1 MNAALILLILMTSAG
16 ILLLGRYLARLLSTQ
31 ILTPLA
37 ELRRAAAAIEEHTS
51 DFNER
56 GVHLALEDGDVD
68 ATVRIDRSEFTR
80 VLKNLWENSSK
91 YRRSADVNVRMS
103 LAAEGGRLAIRC
115 DDDGVGVA
123 PRRAAKAL

>member
-1 MNAALILLILMTSAG
+1 MRIPRNSTAGSQTSAD
-16 ILLLGRYLARLLSTQ
+16 LPALLSVETW
-31 ILTPLA
+31 TGSSFA
-37 ELRRAAAAIEEHTS
+37 TRECAAAAIEEHTS

-103 LAAEGGRLAIRC
+103 LAAEGSRLAIRC